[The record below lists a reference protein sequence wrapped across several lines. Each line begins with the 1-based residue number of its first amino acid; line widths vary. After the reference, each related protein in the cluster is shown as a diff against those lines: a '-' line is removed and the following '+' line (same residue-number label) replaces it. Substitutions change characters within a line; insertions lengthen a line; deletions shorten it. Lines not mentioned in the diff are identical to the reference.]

1 MAILVRETFAIYP
14 SFSISF
20 NITMNIAIVG
30 ATGNVGRKILEVLEK
45 KKLVIDN
52 LYLLASSRSAGSKI
66 NFNSQD
72 HEILN
77 LETFDFSKVKITFF
91 AAGGKISETF
101 VEKAA
106 KHSLVIDN
114 SSFYRMDPD
123 VPLIVPQVNS
133 DHLNNIKK
141 NIIANPNC
149 STAQLVI
156 VLKPLHDLF
165 KIKRIVVSTYQSVS
179 GGGKAP
185 MDELIEQTKQ
195 VLQNDKVESKNFTK
209 QIAFNVIPH
218 IDVFADDGY
227 TKEELKMTNETK
239 KILDDKIDLTAT
251 CVRLPVLVSHS
262 ESVNIEFEN
271 PFSLEKVRD
280 ALDNFEGCKV
290 IDDRSDGGY
299 STPLEAEG
307 RDETFISRIR
317 EDKTIKNGLNMWI
330 VSDNLLRGAALNA
343 VEIAETLIKNNFYG
357 K

>member
-1 MAILVRETFAIYP
+1 
-14 SFSISF
+14 
-20 NITMNIAIVG
+20 MNIAIVG

-45 KKLVIDN
+45 KELSIDN

-66 NFNSQD
+66 NFLGNE
-72 HEILN
+72 HEVLN
-77 LETFDFSKVKITFF
+77 LETFDFSRAKITFF
-91 AAGGKISETF
+91 AAGGKISEKF
-101 VEKAA
+101 AEKAA

-156 VLKPLHDLF
+156 ALKPLHDLF
-165 KIKRIVVSTYQSVS
+165 TIKRIVVSTYQSVS

-185 MDELIEQTKQ
+185 MDELIDQTRLSLDQK
-195 VLQNDKVESKNFTK
+195 KVESKNFTK
-209 QIAFNVIPH
+209 QIAFNAIPH
-218 IDVFADDGY
+218 IDAFSDDGY

-239 KILDDKIDLTAT
+239 KILDSKIELTAT

-262 ESVNIEFEN
+262 ESVNIELEK
-271 PFSLEKVRD
+271 PFTLEKVRE

-290 IDDRSDGGY
+290 VDERSDGGY
-299 STPLEAEG
+299 ITPLEAEG

-317 EDKTIKNGLNMWI
+317 EDKTLNNGLNIWI

-343 VEIAETLIKNNFYG
+343 VEIAEKLIKNNFYG